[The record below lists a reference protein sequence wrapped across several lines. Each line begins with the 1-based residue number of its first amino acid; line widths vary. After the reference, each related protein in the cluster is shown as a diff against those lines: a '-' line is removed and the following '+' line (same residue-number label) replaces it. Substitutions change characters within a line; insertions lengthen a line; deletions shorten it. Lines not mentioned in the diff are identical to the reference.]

1 MTGIKVFDGKGQRDY
16 MGDGL
21 QATGQTDFSMR
32 EIGTYKVNANCTD
45 SIQIK
50 RS

>member
-21 QATGQTDFSMR
+21 RATGQADFSMR
-32 EIGTYKVNANCTD
+32 ETGTYKVNANCTD
-45 SIQIK
+45 SIQME